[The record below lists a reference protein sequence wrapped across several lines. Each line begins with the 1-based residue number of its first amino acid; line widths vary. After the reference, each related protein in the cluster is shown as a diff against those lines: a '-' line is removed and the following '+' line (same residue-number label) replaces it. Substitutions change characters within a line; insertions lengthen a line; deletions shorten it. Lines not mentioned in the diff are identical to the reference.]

1 MTCKIL
7 WIYYRKMARH
17 TRQSSV
23 NSKETEVIE
32 NSEVIKDGPK
42 SRKRKRFKL
51 NDKSVDAEAESTNS
65 VIERTAGS
73 QISTKSRDMSNDEC
87 IEYPSFDTGKENTS
101 ETVATGLDKIANGNP
116 DSIKINFDA
125 CGTKNSESTTSCS
138 SSKFKRRSGANT
150 CMVLSCPSPR
160 QTGIIYHGF
169 PKSHHPE
176 LQKEW
181 LKACGRSEN
190 TTVLRHMRVCR

>member
-1 MTCKIL
+1 MTSKIL

-17 TRQSSV
+17 TRQSRV
-23 NSKETEVIE
+23 RSKQTEGIE
-32 NSEVIKDGPK
+32 SSEVLKDGPK
-42 SRKRKRFKL
+42 SRKRKRFKR
-51 NDKSVDAEAESTNS
+51 NDESVEVEAEPINS
-65 VIERTAGS
+65 VIELTGRNK
-73 QISTKSRDMSNDEC
+73 ISMKSRDMSNDEC
-87 IEYPSFDTGKENTS
+87 VEYPSFDHEKENTS
-101 ETVATGLDKIANGNP
+101 ETVTGIDKIADLNP

-125 CGTKNSESTTSCS
+125 CGTTNSESTTSCS

-181 LKACGRSEN
+181 LRACGRSEN

>member
-1 MTCKIL
+1 MTSKIL

-23 NSKETEVIE
+23 NSKETEGIE

-42 SRKRKRFKL
+42 RRKRKRLKR
-51 NDKSVDAEAESTNS
+51 NDKSVDVEAESTTS
-65 VIERTAGS
+65 VLERTCGS
-73 QISTKSRDMSNDEC
+73 QILMKSRDMSNNEC
-87 IEYPSFDTGKENTS
+87 VEYPLFDPEKENTS
-101 ETVATGLDKIANGNP
+101 EKDEIANGNP
-116 DSIKINFDA
+116 DSIKINLDA
-125 CGTKNSESTTSCS
+125 CGTTNQASTTSCS

>member
-1 MTCKIL
+1 MDL
-7 WIYYRKMARH
+7 LQKMMRH
-17 TRQSSV
+17 TRQSRVS
-23 NSKETEVIE
+23 SKQTEGIE
-32 NSEVIKDGPK
+32 NSEVLRDGPK
-42 SRKRKRFKL
+42 SRKRKRFKR
-51 NDKSVDAEAESTNS
+51 NDESVTVEAESTNL
-65 VIERTAGS
+65 VLEVAGRN
-73 QISTKSRDMSNDEC
+73 QISMKSRDMSNDERV
-87 IEYPSFDTGKENTS
+87 EYPSFDHEKENTS
-101 ETVATGLDKIANGNP
+101 ETVTGIDKIANVNP
-116 DSIKINFDA
+116 DSIKINLDA
-125 CGTKNSESTTSCS
+125 CGTTNQASTTSCS

>member
-1 MTCKIL
+1 MTSKIL

-17 TRQSSV
+17 TRQSRV
-23 NSKETEVIE
+23 RSKQTEGIE
-32 NSEVIKDGPK
+32 NSEVLKDGPK
-42 SRKRKRFKL
+42 GRKRKRFKR
-51 NDKSVDAEAESTNS
+51 NDESVEVEAEPINS
-65 VIERTAGS
+65 VIELTGRN
-73 QISTKSRDMSNDEC
+73 QISMKSRDMSNDEC
-87 IEYPSFDTGKENTS
+87 VEYPSFAHEKENTS
-101 ETVATGLDKIANGNP
+101 ETVTGIDKIANVNP
-116 DSIKINFDA
+116 DIIKINFDA
-125 CGTKNSESTTSCS
+125 CGTTNSESTTSCS

>member
-1 MTCKIL
+1 MDIL
-7 WIYYRKMARH
+7 QKMARH
-17 TRQSSV
+17 TRQSRV
-23 NSKETEVIE
+23 NSKQTEGIE
-32 NSEVIKDGPK
+32 NSEVLKDGPK
-42 SRKRKRFKL
+42 SRKRKRFDR
-51 NDKSVDAEAESTNS
+51 NDESVEVEAEPTNS
-65 VIERTAGS
+65 VIELIGRS
-73 QISTKSRDMSNDEC
+73 QISMKSRDIGNDEC
-87 IEYPSFDTGKENTS
+87 VENPSFDPEKENTS
-101 ETVATGLDKIANGNP
+101 ETVTGIDKIANVNP

-125 CGTKNSESTTSCS
+125 CGTTNSESTKSCS

>member
-1 MTCKIL
+1 MDL
-7 WIYYRKMARH
+7 LQKMARH
-17 TRQSSV
+17 TRQSRV
-23 NSKETEVIE
+23 NSKQTEGME
-32 NSEVIKDGPK
+32 NSEFLKDRPK
-42 SRKRKRFKL
+42 SRKRKRFKR
-51 NDKSVDAEAESTNS
+51 NDESVTVEAESTNS
-65 VIERTAGS
+65 VIELTGRS
-73 QISTKSRDMSNDEC
+73 PISMKSRDMSNDEC
-87 IEYPSFDTGKENTS
+87 FESPSFDPEKENTS
-101 ETVATGLDKIANGNP
+101 EKVATGIDEIANGIP
-116 DSIKINFDA
+116 DSIKINVEA
-125 CGTKNSESTTSCS
+125 VGTTNVESTTSCS

>member
-1 MTCKIL
+1 
-7 WIYYRKMARH
+7 MARH
-17 TRQSSV
+17 TRQSRV
-23 NSKETEVIE
+23 NSKQTECIE
-32 NSEVIKDGPK
+32 SSEVLKDVPK
-42 SRKRKRFKL
+42 SRKRKRFKR
-51 NDKSVDAEAESTNS
+51 NDKSVDIDAEPTTS
-65 VIERTAGS
+65 VLELTGGS
-73 QISTKSRDMSNDEC
+73 RISMKSRDISNDEC
-87 IEYPSFDTGKENTS
+87 IEYPSFDPKKEKTS
-101 ETVATGLDKIANGNP
+101 EKVATELDKIANGNP
-116 DSIKINFDA
+116 DSIKISLDA
-125 CGTKNSESTTSCS
+125 CGTTNSESTTTCS

-181 LKACGRSEN
+181 LRACGRSEN